1 MKGMVVMNLPTRFS
15 DLETDEVMVQ
25 QPSRRV
31 ILALVAVAVGMLV
44 LASLS
49 SGRITASAQRRAEPA
64 RAIAVDAATGATLD
78 FRQLVD
84 IF

>member
-1 MKGMVVMNLPTRFS
+1 MNLPTRFS

-25 QPSRRV
+25 QPSRGV
-31 ILALVAVAVGMLV
+31 VLALVALAVGMLV

-49 SGRITASAQRRAEPA
+49 SGRVTAPAQRGAEPT

-78 FRQLVD
+78 FPQFVD

>member
-1 MKGMVVMNLPTRFS
+1 MNLPTRFS

-25 QPSRRV
+25 QPSRGV
-31 ILALVAVAVGMLV
+31 VLALVALAVGMLV

-49 SGRITASAQRRAEPA
+49 SERVSAPAQRGAEPA
-64 RAIAVDAATGATLD
+64 KASAADAATGATLD
-78 FRQLVD
+78 LPQFVD